1 MEQRIRSYIK
11 LWENRCYKNGIP
23 DQADDRLESFEL
35 VPSYRRICF
44 AILKNDFAL
53 KSLGFTP
60 KYSNYYSILKQ
71 IEISKRKGS
80 VIQLK
85 LF

>member
-11 LWENRCYKNGIP
+11 LWENRCYQNGLP
-23 DQADDRLESFEL
+23 DEADSRLEAFGL
-35 VPSYRRICF
+35 APSYRRICL
-44 AILKNDFAL
+44 AILKNDYAL

-71 IEISKRKGS
+71 IEINKRPGAI
-80 VIQLK
+80 IQLK

>member
-11 LWENRCYKNGIP
+11 LWENRCYQNGIP
-23 DQADDRLESFEL
+23 DQADDRLEMFEL
-35 VPSYRRICF
+35 VPSYRRICL
-44 AILKNDFAL
+44 AILKNDFSL

-71 IEISKRKGS
+71 IEISKRPGS